1 MSLQKTEAIVL
12 KSIKYG
18 ETSKILTLYSRK
30 FGKIKVIAKGARGMK
45 SRYGGTLEPA
55 NHIAIVFYE
64 KENRDLQFLSQ
75 ADIIETFAKKKQTL
89 EKSSLAMAAC
99 ELVDR
104 LEIGM
109 TPNPRLF
116 KYLLETLRNLHAAT
130 GHPMNC
136 FRAFQIHIFEIVG
149 VKPNLKTC
157 IHCKQPC
164 DGEASFDIPRG
175 GFYCERC
182 TQMRHSGMFLPKS
195 VMDIL
200 RQLQLSP
207 IVSLNGQL
215 ELPADQQLV
224 DNFLLAYFRY
234 HVEGFREL
242 NSLKFLRQVSRPSAH
257 DFTEKPPE
265 R

>member
-12 KSIKYG
+12 KSMKYG

-30 FGKIKVIAKGARGMK
+30 FGKIKVIAKGARGLK
-45 SRYGGTLEPA
+45 SRFAGALEPS
-55 NHIAIVFYE
+55 NYIAIVYYE

-75 ADIIETFAKKKQTL
+75 ADIIETFAKKRQTL

-116 KYLLETLRNLHAAT
+116 KYLLETLRSLHTAT
-130 GHPMNC
+130 THPMNC

-149 VKPNLKTC
+149 VKPNFKTC
-157 IHCKQPC
+157 LHCKQPR

-175 GFYCERC
+175 GFYCDGC
-182 TQMRHSGMFLPKS
+182 TQTRHAGMFLPKTVLS
-195 VMDIL
+195 IL

-207 IVSLNGQL
+207 IASLNGQL
-215 ELPADQQLV
+215 ELPADQQLM
-224 DNFLLAYFRY
+224 DNFLLAYFKY
-234 HVEGFREL
+234 HVDGFREL
-242 NSLKFLRQVSRPSAH
+242 NSLKFLRQIAAA
-257 DFTEKPPE
+257 
-265 R
+265 